1 MPRPTPLKPRV
12 AAAALAE
19 DPAFGPW
26 VRRIGSV
33 RIPRL
38 DDPPFAYLVRAICHQ
53 QLAGAAARTIHG
65 RFVDVLGGEVRP
77 EMVLAASE
85 EASRGAGLSAAKL
98 AAVRDLADKVGSG
111 EVRLDDLE
119 AQPDDEVVRR
129 LTRVRGIGVW
139 TAQMFLLFRLRRAD
153 VWPVGD
159 LGVQQGYAL
168 IHGMDQPPTA
178 RELEPLGRRL
188 RPWRSAAAWYC
199 YRALELP

>member
-1 MPRPTPLKPRV
+1 MARPAPLKPRV

-26 VRRIGSV
+26 VERIGSV

-65 RFVDVLGGEVRP
+65 RFVDVLNGAVNP
-77 EMVLAASE
+77 EAVLAASE
-85 EASRGAGLSAAKL
+85 EEARGAGLSAAKL
-98 AAVRDLADKVGSG
+98 AAVRDLAERAASG
-111 EVRLDDLE
+111 DVRLDDLDR
-119 AQPDDEVVRR
+119 QPDEEVVRR
-129 LTRVRGIGVW
+129 LTRVRGIGEW

-153 VWPVGD
+153 VWPAGD
-159 LGVQQGYAL
+159 LGVRQGYAL
-168 IHGMDQPPTA
+168 IHGLDEPPAA
-178 RELEPLGRRL
+178 RELEILGRRL

-199 YRALELP
+199 YRALEL

>member
-1 MPRPTPLKPRV
+1 MAGPALLKPRV

-26 VRRIGSV
+26 VERIGPV

-38 DDPPFAYLVRAICHQ
+38 DDPPFAYLVRAVCHQ
-53 QLAGAAARTIHG
+53 QLAGAAARTIHR
-65 RFVDVLGGEVRP
+65 RFVDVLGGDVRP
-77 EMVLAASE
+77 EAVLSTSE
-85 EASRGAGLSAAKL
+85 EASRAAGLSAAKL
-98 AAVRDLADKVGSG
+98 AAVRDLAEKVGSG
-111 EVRLDDLE
+111 EVLLDDLE
-119 AQPDDEVVRR
+119 GQPDDEVVRR
-129 LTRVRGIGVW
+129 LTLVRGIGVW
-139 TAQMFLLFRLRRAD
+139 TAQMFLLFRLRRGD

-159 LGVQQGYAL
+159 LGVRQGYAL
-168 IHGMDQPPTA
+168 IHGLDQAPAA